1 MRMSRE
7 LCGFKRICNL
17 RHAQTT
23 LFRFKPGDHIE
34 MKFFKLGM
42 MALAFVSA
50 GMTLRADDAKKCDAA
65 CATEGGTCTVTAG
78 MAKLPKLSYM
88 VGTKSLC
95 CEESAKATAAET
107 SAKVKYVVGTEKF
120 ESSEKAFASL
130 VTQTEKFVSTF
141 ATPSTCSVSGLT
153 TVAGESMTCS
163 VAASEV
169 ASKVKKAMD
178 SVAISYKVGDKTCN
192 CPVEAKTLAAAKKAK
207 TLFVVEKE
215 ETECEQT
222 ARLNLARAKC
232 KAALLAMAPAAKVDS
247 KSITQ

>member
-1 MRMSRE
+1 
-7 LCGFKRICNL
+7 
-17 RHAQTT
+17 
-23 LFRFKPGDHIE
+23 
-34 MKFFKLGM
+34 MKTCKLGL

-50 GMTLRADDAKKCDAA
+50 GMTLRADDTKKCDAA

-88 VGTKSLC
+88 VGAKSLC

-107 SAKVKYVVGTEKF
+107 SAKVEYVVGTEKF
-120 ESSEKAFASL
+120 ASSEKAFESL
-130 VTQTEKFVSTF
+130 VTQTEKFVSAF

-153 TVAGESMTCS
+153 TVAGESMACS
-163 VAASEV
+163 VAAGEV

-178 SVAISYKVGDKTCN
+178 SVAISYKVGDKTCS

-215 ETECEQT
+215 ETECEHT
-222 ARLNLARAKC
+222 ARLNLARAKY
-232 KAALLAMAPAAKVDS
+232 KAALLAMAPAAKVEA

>member
-1 MRMSRE
+1 
-7 LCGFKRICNL
+7 
-17 RHAQTT
+17 
-23 LFRFKPGDHIE
+23 
-34 MKFFKLGM
+34 MKSFKLSL
-42 MALAFVSA
+42 MALALVST
-50 GMTLRADDAKKCDAA
+50 GTSLRADDAKKCDAA
-65 CATEGGTCTVTAG
+65 CATEGGTCSVTAG

-107 SAKVKYVVGTEKF
+107 SAKVEYVVGTEKF
-120 ESSEKAFASL
+120 DSSEKAFVSL
-130 VTQTEKFVSTF
+130 VTQTEKFVSAF

-163 VAASEV
+163 VAAGEV

-207 TLFVVEKE
+207 TLFVVENE
-215 ETECEQT
+215 VTECEHT
-222 ARLNLARAKC
+222 ARLNLARAKY
-232 KAALLAMAPAAKVDS
+232 KAALVAMAPAAKVDA